1 MHRKLINAETVDAA
15 GTWSSQEDQLFDR
28 MTSHS
33 FQYEITGDGTLTFEV
48 YIRVGGGSWILSNT
62 FTGFTKTSGPGGN
75 GKDIVPLSLKPGDS
89 IYIKAT
95 ETVESDSCVL
105 SLWLGQM

>member
-1 MHRKLINAETVDAA
+1 MHRKLLSGETVAA
-15 GTWSSQEDQLFDR
+15 DSYVDSQEDQLFDR

-33 FQYEITGDGTLTFEV
+33 FQYEITGDGTLSFTV
-48 YIRVGGGSWILSNT
+48 YIRVGSGSWIISNT
-62 FTGFTKTSGPGGN
+62 FTGFTDESGPGSD

-89 IYIKAT
+89 IKIRAT
-95 ETVESDSCVL
+95 ETGKSDACVL